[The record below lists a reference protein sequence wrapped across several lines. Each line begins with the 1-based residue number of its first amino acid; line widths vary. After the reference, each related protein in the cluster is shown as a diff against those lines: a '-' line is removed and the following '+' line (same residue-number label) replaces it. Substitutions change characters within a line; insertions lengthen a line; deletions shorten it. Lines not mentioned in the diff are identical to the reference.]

1 MSFHSIA
8 EIFFHPSLFL
18 VLGYVFS
25 SSFAFCLYPSS
36 QFWTRGYGLQALVF
50 GVGTLQ
56 CKHDCPHHGA
66 RLMPF
71 LFNPLRCIFTG
82 AVLFNGNVENR
93 GAAYL
98 SELLPNV

>member
-1 MSFHSIA
+1 ML
-8 EIFFHPSLFL
+8 IFSPFLSL
-18 VLGYVFS
+18 VLRFDFS
-25 SSFAFCLYPSS
+25 SLVVVLLHLPLYLLSDLDSWLWSS
-36 QFWTRGYGLQALVF
+36 SL

-56 CKHDCPHHGA
+56 CKHDCPHHGE

-71 LFNPLRCIFTG
+71 PFTPQGCIFVG